1 MLDLNSQVKDTHW
14 EISAAEPNVYFH
26 VTRNCN
32 SLTETQFYVR
42 LSLFIRDWKWFM
54 FVWKKWIIA
63 WKFPFWSSGSGTVSV
78 PGSVPRSVTDSFP
91 GSVSGLIPGSVSGV
105 VGELPWKTKTMR
117 YWSGL
122 FINKLVRWL
131 TDGCVGPCCK
141 YYNINS
147 TILNILIIDD
157 DDNDGEIDIY
167 CEWLRRW
174 QWCYNLVNDRTPR
187 VCYKR
192 VDYAP
197 CYFTYMICLPL
208 LSELAMKSLAV
219 V

>member
-63 WKFPFWSSGSGTVSV
+63 WKFPFWSSGSVNVSV
-78 PGSVPRSVTDSFP
+78 PGSVTSSVTRLVTSSVTDSFP
-91 GSVSGLIPGSVSGV
+91 GSVSGLVPGSVSGV
-105 VGELPWKTKTMR
+105 VGELPWKTNPMR

-147 TILNILIIDD
+147 TIVIILIILMVSLTTM
-157 DDNDGEIDIY
+157 ITMVKLTYI
-167 CEWLRRW
+167 
-174 QWCYNLVNDRTPR
+174 VNDYDGDSGVIT
-187 VCYKR
+187 
-192 VDYAP
+192 
-197 CYFTYMICLPL
+197 L
-208 LSELAMKSLAV
+208 LMT
-219 V
+219 